1 MNAQFVQFDAVFDLV
16 IDTLDMLGNI
26 PKDATPV
33 YLVRDL
39 FGKVRIS
46 VSEDVRSHEPST
58 NALQTL
64 AQMLHDA
71 LGAHGYPARDG
82 VLFVDPELLHTLDD
96 VAQEIRPGV
105 YWADRLV
112 TGHDWWT
119 VGDAL
124 PERQAM
130 RCTLYSIKGGVGR
143 STTAAVLAWHLAR
156 NGERV
161 LIVDLDLESPGLTS
175 AILDRELQPDF
186 GVTDWFVEDLVGQ
199 GDHVAERMTAAPSW
213 SHDLRG
219 DVRVASAHGSEP
231 GDYLAKLGRVY
242 MDTDQSWTTRL
253 ARLLDGLEADFEPTL
268 VLLESRSGLHDIAA
282 ATVTDLGAEV
292 LLFATDS
299 ESTWSG
305 YDMLFRH
312 WQLRQLAGRIGE
324 RLSIVSALTPELD
337 TEKYLEKFRETA
349 FYLFQLRLYE
359 QLDPNADPEGDFFS
373 YDINDEHAPHNPLPI
388 HWTRGLAAG
397 TSLRNLER
405 TTVGQAYS
413 QFLDRFDELI
423 RTSRAYR
430 QSSTGFDADGHDGNN
445 GDSR

>member
-1 MNAQFVQFDAVFDLV
+1 MNDHFVPFDEVVDRV
-16 IDTLDMLGNI
+16 VDTLDMLGDI
-26 PKDATPV
+26 PNDATPI

-39 FGKVRIS
+39 YGKVRIS
-46 VSEDVRSHEPST
+46 VSEDVQSREPSR
-58 NALQTL
+58 NALQAL

-82 VLFVDPELLHTLDD
+82 VLFVGPELLHTLDD
-96 VAQEIRPGV
+96 MAQEIRPGV
-105 YWADRLV
+105 LWADRLV

-119 VGDAL
+119 VGDTL
-124 PERQAM
+124 PEGQAL

-156 NGERV
+156 KGERV
-161 LIVDLDLESPGLTS
+161 LVVDLDLESPGLTS
-175 AILDRELQPDF
+175 AVLNHGLQPDF

-199 GDHVAERMTAAPSW
+199 GDRVTEGMTAAPSW

-219 DVRVASAHGSEP
+219 DVRVAPAHGSEP

-242 MDTDQSWTTRL
+242 MDTDQPWTTRL
-253 ARLLDGLEADFEPTL
+253 ARMLDRLEADFEPTL

-299 ESTWSG
+299 DSAWSG

-312 WQLRQLAGRIGE
+312 WQIRELTARIGE

-337 TEKYLEKFRETA
+337 TERYLEKFRETA
-349 FYLFQLRLYE
+349 FYLFAHRLYE

-373 YDINDEHAPHNPLPI
+373 YDLHDEHAPHDPLPI

-405 TTVGQAYS
+405 TTVAQAYAE
-413 QFLDRFDELI
+413 FLDRFDELI
-423 RTSRAYR
+423 RTSRLLR
-430 QSSTGFDADGHDGNN
+430 QSSTDVNSDGHNGNDG
-445 GDSR
+445 DAR

>member
-1 MNAQFVQFDAVFDLV
+1 MNDQFVPFDEVVDRV
-16 IDTLDMLGNI
+16 IDTIDTLGDI
-26 PKDATPV
+26 LSDAVPV

-39 FGKVRIS
+39 YGKVRIS

-58 NALQTL
+58 NALRAL
-64 AQMLHDA
+64 AQLLYDA

-82 VLFVDPELLHTLDD
+82 VLFVDPELLRTLDD
-96 VAQEIRPGV
+96 VAQKIRPGV

-119 VGDAL
+119 VADAL

-156 NGERV
+156 KGERV
-161 LIVDLDLESPGLTS
+161 LVVDLDLESPGLTS
-175 AILDRELQPDF
+175 AILNHELQPDF

-199 GDHVAERMTAAPSW
+199 GDRVAERMTAAPSW
-213 SHDLRG
+213 SHELQG
-219 DVRVASAHGSEP
+219 DVRVVPAHGSEP

-242 MDTDQSWTTRL
+242 MDTDKSWTTRL
-253 ARLLDGLEADFEPTL
+253 ARLLDRLEADFEPTL

-312 WQLRQLAGRIGE
+312 WQLRQLTAKIGE

-337 TEKYLEKFRETA
+337 TEKYLDKFRETA
-349 FYLFQLRLYE
+349 FYLFELRLYE
-359 QLDPNADPEGDFFS
+359 QLDPNADPEGGFFS
-373 YDINDEHAPHNPLPI
+373 YDIYDEHAPHNPLPI

-397 TSLRNLER
+397 TSLRDLER

-413 QFLDRFDELI
+413 QFLARFDELI
-423 RTSRAYR
+423 RTGRALR
-430 QSSTGFDADGHDGNN
+430 QSSADFDAYGHNGNN
-445 GDSR
+445 GDSG

>member
-1 MNAQFVQFDAVFDLV
+1 MNDQFVQFDAVFDLV
-16 IDTLDMLGNI
+16 TSALHKLGDL
-26 PKDATPV
+26 PDGAAPV

-39 FGKVRIS
+39 YGKVRIS
-46 VSEDVRSHEPST
+46 VSEDVRSHEPCT
-58 NALQTL
+58 KALRSL
-64 AQMLHDA
+64 ARILHDA

-82 VLFVDPELLHTLDD
+82 VLFVDPELLRTLDD
-96 VAQEIRPGV
+96 VAQKIRPGV

-124 PERQAM
+124 PEGHAM
-130 RCTLYSIKGGVGR
+130 RCTLYSVKGGVGR

-156 NGERV
+156 KGERV
-161 LIVDLDLESPGLTS
+161 LVVDLDLESPGLTS
-175 AILDRELQPDF
+175 AILDHELQPDF
-186 GVTDWFVEDLVGQ
+186 GVTDWFIEDLVTQ
-199 GDHVAERMTAAPSW
+199 GDRVVERMTAAPTW
-213 SHDLRG
+213 SHNLQG
-219 DVRVASAHGSEP
+219 AVRVAPAHGGDP

-253 ARLLDGLEADFEPTL
+253 ARLLDRLEADFAPTL

-299 ESTWSG
+299 DSTWSG
-305 YDMLFRH
+305 YEMLFRH
-312 WQLRQLAGRIGE
+312 WQFRQLTARIGE

-337 TEKYLEKFRETA
+337 TERYLDKFRETA
-349 FYLFQLRLYE
+349 FYLFQHRLYE
-359 QLDPNADPEGDFFS
+359 RLDPDADPEDDFFS

-413 QFLDRFDELI
+413 QFLERFDELI
-423 RTSRAYR
+423 RTSRALR
-430 QSSTGFDADGHDGNN
+430 QSSTDFDADSHNGNN
-445 GDSR
+445 GDSW

>member
-1 MNAQFVQFDAVFDLV
+1 M
-16 IDTLDMLGNI
+16 
-26 PKDATPV
+26 
-33 YLVRDL
+33 
-39 FGKVRIS
+39 
-46 VSEDVRSHEPST
+46 
-58 NALQTL
+58 
-64 AQMLHDA
+64 
-71 LGAHGYPARDG
+71 
-82 VLFVDPELLHTLDD
+82 
-96 VAQEIRPGV
+96 AQEIRPGV

-130 RCTLYSIKGGVGR
+130 RCTLYSVKGGVGR

-156 NGERV
+156 KGERV
-161 LIVDLDLESPGLTS
+161 LVVDLDLESPGLTS
-175 AILDRELQPDF
+175 AILNHELQPDF

-199 GDHVAERMTAAPSW
+199 GARVAERMTASPSW
-213 SHDLRG
+213 SHDLQG
-219 DVRVASAHGSEP
+219 DVRVAPAHGSDP

-242 MDTDQSWTTRL
+242 MDTDQPWTTRL
-253 ARLLDGLEADFEPTL
+253 ARMLDRLEAEFEPTL

-305 YDMLFRH
+305 YEMLFRH
-312 WQLRQLAGRIGE
+312 WQLRQLTARIGE

-337 TEKYLEKFRETA
+337 TERYLDKLRETA
-349 FYLFQLRLYE
+349 FYLFAHRLYE
-359 QLDPNADPEGDFFS
+359 QLDPDADPEGEFFS
-373 YDINDEHAPHNPLPI
+373 FDIYDEHAPHNPLPI

-405 TTVGQAYS
+405 TTVWQAYS
-413 QFLDRFDELI
+413 QFLGRFDDLI
-423 RTSRAYR
+423 RTNRAHR
-430 QSSTGFDADGHDGNN
+430 HSSTDLDPDGSNGNN